1 MYNAMTID
9 VEDYFMVSAFSDVVR
24 FEDWPGYESRVERNT
39 RVFLNLFE
47 KHGVRATFFI
57 LGWIAE
63 RHPGL
68 VRDIQQAGHEI
79 ASHGYNHRCIFDITP
94 AEFREDLR
102 RSKAILEDIA
112 GAPVIGFRA
121 ASYSIIRQTL
131 WALDIL
137 IEEGFAYDSSI
148 FPILHDRYGLVDAE
162 RFPHVIKREGG
173 SITEFP
179 PSTYRV
185 LGQNIPVAGGGYLR
199 LLPLKLTKAAVRSIN
214 EKERNIAILY
224 LHPWEIDTEQPRLNG
239 RWLSRFRHYINLD
252 STLPKLKGFLS
263 EFSFTPLC
271 MHLSDASAEKGNR
284 GAGQKPNNVAVG
296 IEYGHKIIR

>member
-24 FEDWPGYESRVERNT
+24 FEDWPRHESRVEMNT
-39 RVFLNLFE
+39 RVLLNLFE

-68 VRDIQQAGHEI
+68 VRDIQRAGHEI

-102 RSKAILEDIA
+102 RSKAILEDIT

-173 SITEFP
+173 SIREFP
-179 PSTYRV
+179 PSTYRL

-214 EKERNIAILY
+214 EKEKNIAILY
-224 LHPWEIDTEQPRLNG
+224 LHPWETDTEQPRLNG
-239 RWLSRFRHYINLD
+239 RLISRVRHYLNLA
-252 STLPKLKGFLS
+252 STLPKLTALLQ
-263 EFSFTPLC
+263 EFKF
-271 MHLSDASAEKGNR
+271 
-284 GAGQKPNNVAVG
+284 KP
-296 IEYGHKIIR
+296 ICEHITYE